1 MNVLSQPSNQPLN
14 SKIINS
20 RNLTS
25 LSRPP
30 FLHKHQHGPQY
41 LPYVNSN
48 CNRNC
53 IDIYAA
59 RNVSRCCSNV
69 FTTMQTS
76 MGTFELCVD
85 REKGPFWGHK
95 KGKNLLK
102 LCPKAKQRKEKILWL
117 QSVPVETGKSVG
129 LFCMR
134 ILGVRSSSR
143 VFAFICSP
151 SNAMTGLSIP
161 KRCVANYW
169 PGMQTAT
176 F

>member
-1 MNVLSQPSNQPLN
+1 MLSQPSNQPLN

-85 REKGPFWGHK
+85 REKGHFGGHK
-95 KGKNLLK
+95 KGKKPFKTL
-102 LCPKAKQRKEKILWL
+102 PQSKAKKKKNPLTSISSSRNRK
-117 QSVPVETGKSVG
+117 VVG